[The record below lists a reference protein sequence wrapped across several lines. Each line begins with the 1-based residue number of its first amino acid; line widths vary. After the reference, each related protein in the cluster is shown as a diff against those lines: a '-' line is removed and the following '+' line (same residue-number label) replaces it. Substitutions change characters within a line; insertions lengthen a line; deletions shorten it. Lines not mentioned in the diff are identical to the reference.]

1 MVIVK
6 ISGGLGNQIYQYAL
20 YRKFL
25 SLGIES
31 KLSLSYFNDEMLMNL
46 VPGHSKKF
54 LLSDI
59 FEGIKANFSTEEQ
72 DAKYAKFSSNSILRF
87 LARKGFIKSLIIE
100 DVQNEKS
107 TYNPDILKRD
117 NCFIDGYWQSAKYS
131 SDIVEELRKEL
142 IFKKTLAGRNAEVA
156 RQMAECNSISIH
168 VRRGDYVNT
177 EYELLGMPYYSKAI
191 ALIEEKVE
199 NPRFFIFSD
208 DIEWCKQNLGIEGMY
223 INWNRGDNS
232 YIDMQLMSLCK
243 GNIVAN
249 STFSIWAATLNK
261 NNPIVIHPYKYS
273 RFEIQK
279 KDRWPEEGVE
289 IVY

>member
-59 FEGIKANFSTEEQ
+59 FEGIRANFSTEEQ

-107 TYNPDILKRD
+107 TYNPDTGKVQSILVILLK
-117 NCFIDGYWQSAKYS
+117 NCAK
-131 SDIVEELRKEL
+131 
-142 IFKKTLAGRNAEVA
+142 N
-156 RQMAECNSISIH
+156 
-168 VRRGDYVNT
+168 
-177 EYELLGMPYYSKAI
+177 
-191 ALIEEKVE
+191 
-199 NPRFFIFSD
+199 
-208 DIEWCKQNLGIEGMY
+208 
-223 INWNRGDNS
+223 
-232 YIDMQLMSLCK
+232 
-243 GNIVAN
+243 
-249 STFSIWAATLNK
+249 
-261 NNPIVIHPYKYS
+261 
-273 RFEIQK
+273 
-279 KDRWPEEGVE
+279 
-289 IVY
+289 